1 MSNFQIGAVSF
12 QEQMIRNA
20 LLQYCSFLVAL
31 YSKWSINDLKIVGS
45 PQKATSG
52 DDMVE
57 LYKQMQS
64 LRIELENEKDKNSKL
79 EARIAE
85 RNDVEV

>member
-1 MSNFQIGAVSF
+1 M
-12 QEQMIRNA
+12 
-20 LLQYCSFLVAL
+20 
-31 YSKWSINDLKIVGS
+31 GS

-85 RNDVEV
+85 KNDVEV

>member
-1 MSNFQIGAVSF
+1 M
-12 QEQMIRNA
+12 
-20 LLQYCSFLVAL
+20 
-31 YSKWSINDLKIVGS
+31 GS

-85 RNDVEV
+85 RNDVEVGCPLPKFW